1 MAPDTTHASQ
11 QQDGAR
17 RSFLRRHRWM
27 VWTAG
32 SALAVLLALSAVLAV
47 LARHMEPFL
56 RARLVAGLSARFHA
70 RVELDQFHVSV
81 HHGKAAQ
88 WGMWA
93 TGSGLR
99 IWRPQDGQDAT
110 GTPLIQ
116 LQEFSF
122 HVPLRSQQA
131 QTLHI
136 PEVRLSGLDVHI
148 PPHGQQE
155 RAGSSAGPEMHPE
168 ATAEAATFAI
178 VHIDRILCQNAKL
191 VFESSNPQK
200 PPRTYLIA
208 QVVLTHVVPGTSMH
222 FVADLTNPS
231 PRGSVH
237 ATGDFGPWNNA
248 DPGATPMRGTYAFQ
262 DADLSTIKDI
272 EGTLSSTGQFDG
284 ELGAL
289 RVDGQANV
297 PDFRLMHFGN
307 ALPLAATFDARV
319 NGTNGDTWLDH
330 VDATLGSAHFTT
342 SGQILRVLVP
352 NSDTLNH
359 AGHVIDLKVAIHR
372 TPVDS
377 FLRLIAHAP
386 NPVLTGEVS
395 STDTLHIAPGP
406 EPVNRR
412 VQIDGSFQLEDVRFT
427 EAKVQQ
433 KVEDLSLRGQ
443 GHPGEVKSTDPNSVV
458 SEMQGDIH
466 LAHAVITLPNLDYT
480 VPGVDIR
487 LHGTYSLHGDV
498 RFDGTARMQATI
510 SKMVGGWKG
519 FLLKPADRIFKKD
532 GAGTL
537 IPIRIRGTRQSPEFG
552 IDFGRIGH
560 TEPQRPG
567 QP

>member
-1 MAPDTTHASQ
+1 MAPDITHASQ

-32 SALAVLLALSAVLAV
+32 SALGLLVALSVVLAIV
-47 LARHMEPFL
+47 ARHIEPYL
-56 RARLVAGLSARFHA
+56 RARIVAGLSARFRA

-81 HHGKAAQ
+81 HHGKEAE

-93 TGSGLR
+93 TGTGLR

-122 HVPLRSQQA
+122 HVPLRYQQT
-131 QTLHI
+131 QTLRI
-136 PEVRLSGLDVHI
+136 PEVRLTGLDIHI
-148 PPHGQQE
+148 PPHGQHE
-155 RAGSSAGPEMHPE
+155 RAGFRATMAAPPLSPPPQSA
-168 ATAEAATFAI
+168 FAN
-178 VHIDRILCQNAKL
+178 VHIERVICRNAQL

-208 QVVLTHVVPGTSMH
+208 EAVLSHVIPGQPLH

-237 ATGDFGPWNNA
+237 ATGDFGPWINA

-262 DADLSTIKDI
+262 DADLSTIKNI
-272 EGTLSSTGQFDG
+272 EGMLSSTGQFDG

-289 RVDGQANV
+289 RVDGQAHV

-359 AGHVIDLKVAIHR
+359 AGHVIDLKVEIRH
-372 TPVDS
+372 TPVES
-377 FLRLIAHAP
+377 LLRLASRGPTA
-386 NPVLTGEVS
+386 VLTGDIT

-412 VQIDGSFQLEDVRFT
+412 VQIDGSFELENVRFT
-427 EAKVQQ
+427 DAKLQQ
-433 KVEDLSLRGQ
+433 KVEDLSLRGL
-443 GHPGEVKSTDPNSVV
+443 GEPGAVKNTNPNSVR
-458 SEMQGDIH
+458 SAMQSDFH
-466 LAHAVITLPNLDYT
+466 LDHAVITLPNLAYT
-480 VPGVDIR
+480 VPGADIG
-487 LHGTYSLHGDV
+487 LHGTYSLHGDLH
-498 RFDGTARMQATI
+498 FDGVARMQATL
-510 SKMVGGWKG
+510 SRMVGGWKG

-537 IPIRIRGTRQSPEFG
+537 IPIRIRGTRQTPDFG
-552 IDFGRIGH
+552 IDLGRLRH